1 MSLRR
6 EENSGT
12 PSAPLVLLLQQQ
24 PGLGIRSAN
33 RLLDVFGADPARWRP
48 LAGWPIA
55 RVLAAH
61 PLLTPRQAE
70 WVAQMPWAEWAA
82 CEEGLRKAEAAGV
95 RVVCR
100 GEAGYPAAFE
110 ACLGADAPPLLY
122 YTGDLALASAVAGA
136 VVGTRSPSRN
146 GLRMAGR
153 CAAALVR
160 GGTVVVSGAAAGV
173 DTAAHEAA
181 LRDGGRS
188 VAVFPQGLLTLAPCD
203 AWREAVAEGRLLLL
217 SECPPHAGWQTH
229 AAVARNRLIA
239 ALARAVCVVEP
250 RKMGGSI
257 QTARHAAAQGKAV
270 FGAGHTRLP
279 QAVQSLFRPLPEDDT
294 ALDAALGAEL
304 AKPVS
309 SSAAGPGRNLF

>member
-1 MSLRR
+1 MSPRR
-6 EENSGT
+6 EENAGT
-12 PSAPLVLLLQQQ
+12 PSAPLVLLLLQR

-33 RLLDVFGADPARWRP
+33 RLLDVFGGDPARWRP

-61 PLLTPRQAE
+61 PVLTPHQAE
-70 WVAQMPWAEWAA
+70 WVAQMPWAEWSA
-82 CEEGLRKAEAAGV
+82 CEEGLRKAEADGV
-95 RVVCR
+95 RAVCR
-100 GEAGYPAAFE
+100 GQEGYPAAFD

-122 YTGDLALASAVAGA
+122 HTGDLALASAVAGA

-146 GLRMAGR
+146 GLRAAGR
-153 CAAALVR
+153 CAASLVR
-160 GGTVVVSGAAAGV
+160 GGAVVVSGAAAGV
-173 DTAAHEAA
+173 DTAAHETA

-188 VAVFPQGLLTLAPCD
+188 VAVFPQGLLTLTLPD
-203 AWREAVAEGRLLLL
+203 PWREAVEAGRLLLL

-257 QTARHAAAQGKAV
+257 QTARHAAAQGRAV

-279 QAVQSLFRPLPEDDT
+279 QAVRSLFRPLPEDDA

-304 AKPVS
+304 AKPVVP
-309 SSAAGPGRNLF
+309 SAAGAGDKLF

>member
-1 MSLRR
+1 MARR
-6 EENSGT
+6 DT
-12 PSAPLVLLLQQQ
+12 PLVRITSAPLVLLLLRQ

-61 PLLTPRQAE
+61 PLLTPHQAE
-70 WVAQMPWAEWAA
+70 WVAQLPWAEWAA
-82 CEEGLRKAEAAGV
+82 CEEGLRKAEADGV

-100 GEAGYPAAFE
+100 GAAGYPAAFD

-136 VVGTRSPSRN
+136 VVGTRSPSRS
-146 GLRMAGR
+146 GLRTAGR
-153 CAAALVR
+153 CAASLVR
-160 GGTVVVSGAAAGV
+160 GGAVVVSGAAAGV
-173 DTAAHEAA
+173 DTAAHETA
-181 LRDGGRS
+181 LRNGGRS
-188 VAVFPQGLLTLAPCD
+188 VALFPQGLLTLALPD
-203 AWREAVAEGRLLLL
+203 AWREAGREGRLLLL

-239 ALARAVCVVEP
+239 ALARVVCVVEP

-257 QTARHAAAQGKAV
+257 QTARHAAAQGRAV

-279 QAVQSLFRPLPEDDT
+279 QAVQSLFRLLPEDDT

-304 AKPVS
+304 AKPVV
-309 SSAAGPGRNLF
+309 SSAANAGDKLF